1 MVMNVMS
8 HTDVRILQCGTIIAC
23 WILCAKPIDQRNLR
37 PKTTSQRAEGTV
49 KTSDQIR
56 MEPTS
61 GLEPLT
67 CRLRIIV
74 RSYRCSS

>member
-1 MVMNVMS
+1 MGQFES
-8 HTDVRILQCGTIIAC
+8 ALKER
-23 WILCAKPIDQRNLR
+23 
-37 PKTTSQRAEGTV
+37 SFSRADGGNGME
-49 KTSDQIR
+49 R

-74 RSYRCSS
+74 RSRRYST